1 MAIVEKVDGFFIPNV
16 TLIGVG
22 AAKAIPER
30 IVYLNATKPLLVTDK
45 GIVHTGILKQITDIL
60 DEAAMEYAIYDETVP
75 NPTDLN
81 VAAGVEL
88 YKKEECDSL
97 ISIGGGS
104 SHDCCKGIG
113 LVVSNGGK
121 IHDYEG
127 VDKSTKAM
135 PPYLAVNTTAGTAS
149 EITRFCIITDSAR
162 KVKMAIVDWRIT
174 PSVAINDPILM
185 VGMPPALTAATG
197 MDALTHA
204 VEAYVSTGATPLT
217 DACAEKA
224 IKLVS
229 ENLRRAVANGSDIH
243 AREGMCYAQYLAG
256 MAFNNASLGHVHA
269 MAHQLGGFY
278 NLPHGECNAILLP
291 PPAKTST
298 GGEAARQKFRCVE
311 SKERAALCFLY
322 IFFCWRGAAE
332 CHSSIH
338 PFEIFRGKLF
348 QNCPAATSNT
358 GQRTPVTVRKMK
370 RKRPEPNAG
379 FRPFLASKAPLAG
392 EPSHPSIRRRSLPA
406 WRVPRSHGGFA
417 WRRLRPR

>member
-127 VDKSTKAM
+127 VDKSTKADA
-135 PPYLAVNTTAGTAS
+135 PADLAVNTTAGYGLRDHPFLHHHRQQPV
-149 EITRFCIITDSAR
+149 I
-162 KVKMAIVDWRIT
+162 VKMAIVDWRVT
-174 PSVAINDPILM
+174 PQRRDQRPAVLM
-185 VGMPPALTAATG
+185 VGMPPALTAANRYGRADPRGRGVRLHRRYPADRRLLPSWPSRMVTRVP
-197 MDALTHA
+197 AAAPSPTA
-204 VEAYVSTGATPLT
+204 ATCRPV
-217 DACAEKA
+217 
-224 IKLVS
+224 I
-229 ENLRRAVANGSDIH
+229 
-243 AREGMCYAQYLAG
+243 GMCLRPVPGRHGLQQRLPRA
-256 MAFNNASLGHVHA
+256 HVHA

-291 PPAKTST
+291 IVEEYNLGLADSGRDSST
-298 GGEAARQKFRCVE
+298 FRQD
-311 SKERAALCFLY
+311 
-322 IFFCWRGAAE
+322 
-332 CHSSIH
+332 
-338 PFEIFRGKLF
+338 
-348 QNCPAATSNT
+348 
-358 GQRTPVTVRKMK
+358 
-370 RKRPEPNAG
+370 
-379 FRPFLASKAPLAG
+379 
-392 EPSHPSIRRRSLPA
+392 
-406 WRVPRSHGGFA
+406 
-417 WRRLRPR
+417 

>member
-60 DEAAMEYAIYDETVP
+60 DEATMEYAIYDETVP

-113 LVVSNGGK
+113 LVISNGGK

-278 NLPHGECNAILLP
+278 NIPHGLANAILLP
-291 PPAKTST
+291 RVLEYNRPYCMGRLATVAQAMGEKCDNLSVDQASKKAIEAVRRLCDDVKIPKLCDTKFRMEDIDVLAEHALEDTATQTNIVRPTLDDVKTILAKTYYEGIVLKT
-298 GGEAARQKFRCVE
+298 VQK
-311 SKERAALCFLY
+311 
-322 IFFCWRGAAE
+322 
-332 CHSSIH
+332 
-338 PFEIFRGKLF
+338 
-348 QNCPAATSNT
+348 
-358 GQRTPVTVRKMK
+358 
-370 RKRPEPNAG
+370 
-379 FRPFLASKAPLAG
+379 
-392 EPSHPSIRRRSLPA
+392 
-406 WRVPRSHGGFA
+406 
-417 WRRLRPR
+417 

>member
-185 VGMPPALTAATG
+185 VGMTYIRNIDCGPQTKAAH
-197 MDALTHA
+197 LS
-204 VEAYVSTGATPLT
+204 EPSFSVSTSLRNCSSTILRAT
-217 DACAEKA
+217 
-224 IKLVS
+224 V
-229 ENLRRAVANGSDIH
+229 N
-243 AREGMCYAQYLAG
+243 
-256 MAFNNASLGHVHA
+256 
-269 MAHQLGGFY
+269 
-278 NLPHGECNAILLP
+278 
-291 PPAKTST
+291 
-298 GGEAARQKFRCVE
+298 
-311 SKERAALCFLY
+311 
-322 IFFCWRGAAE
+322 
-332 CHSSIH
+332 
-338 PFEIFRGKLF
+338 
-348 QNCPAATSNT
+348 
-358 GQRTPVTVRKMK
+358 
-370 RKRPEPNAG
+370 
-379 FRPFLASKAPLAG
+379 
-392 EPSHPSIRRRSLPA
+392 
-406 WRVPRSHGGFA
+406 
-417 WRRLRPR
+417 

>member
-291 PPAKTST
+291 IVEEYNLLAHLDKFINIASMMDENIEGLSKRDAAELAISAIRRLSQDVGIPPSITELAKRYGKEVSRSDIPTMVANAQKDACGLT
-298 GGEAARQKFRCVE
+298 NPRKMTDAAVQQLYEAAF
-311 SKERAALCFLY
+311 
-322 IFFCWRGAAE
+322 
-332 CHSSIH
+332 
-338 PFEIFRGKLF
+338 
-348 QNCPAATSNT
+348 
-358 GQRTPVTVRKMK
+358 
-370 RKRPEPNAG
+370 
-379 FRPFLASKAPLAG
+379 
-392 EPSHPSIRRRSLPA
+392 
-406 WRVPRSHGGFA
+406 
-417 WRRLRPR
+417 

>member
-104 SHDCCKGIG
+104 SHDCCKGHRPRRFQRRQDPRLRRRG
-113 LVVSNGGK
+113 QVHQS
-121 IHDYEG
+121 HAP
-127 VDKSTKAM
+127 T
-135 PPYLAVNTTAGTAS
+135 LAVNTTAGTAS

-185 VGMPPALTAATG
+185 VGMP
-197 MDALTHA
+197 
-204 VEAYVSTGATPLT
+204 
-217 DACAEKA
+217 
-224 IKLVS
+224 
-229 ENLRRAVANGSDIH
+229 
-243 AREGMCYAQYLAG
+243 
-256 MAFNNASLGHVHA
+256 
-269 MAHQLGGFY
+269 
-278 NLPHGECNAILLP
+278 
-291 PPAKTST
+291 
-298 GGEAARQKFRCVE
+298 
-311 SKERAALCFLY
+311 
-322 IFFCWRGAAE
+322 
-332 CHSSIH
+332 
-338 PFEIFRGKLF
+338 
-348 QNCPAATSNT
+348 
-358 GQRTPVTVRKMK
+358 
-370 RKRPEPNAG
+370 RP
-379 FRPFLASKAPLAG
+379 
-392 EPSHPSIRRRSLPA
+392 
-406 WRVPRSHGGFA
+406 
-417 WRRLRPR
+417 